1 MRIHNLTLKNIG
13 PFKDAYLEFIGPDDN
28 SEKSPVIIIT
38 GENGTG
44 KTIVIDA
51 IRALFYGESDKI
63 ERDVTSSINFLIK
76 SELTYS
82 KNRNKKMYFR
92 INLEANSKN
101 VQGNLQTND
110 YEFTSLFGLFNL
122 GRGYKDDFV
131 LNYWTSKLSNDSFN
145 INAIESPKTN
155 DFLQDSLSGIHL
167 NTDVTKL
174 ITFFD
179 YLSDSKDENERKV
192 GMKIYS
198 IIKKIIDLSITDGH
212 LSHVSRTQLQPKI
225 SIKGKEISLD
235 KLSSGNLYI
244 IQRFIYLLKQ
254 MYAVHINHG
263 VPIEE
268 ITQIPG
274 LIFID
279 EAENHLHP
287 KWQKVFLNNLL
298 EIFPNL
304 QIIITTH
311 SPFIVS
317 SVENARIFVC
327 SSEGDG
333 SVIKEETDFYRNKP
347 IEEILMSPLFN
358 TSNFNAEISE
368 LMSERKKAIASKN
381 KDKANEIEDKL
392 LELNPEYFNYLKID
406 KLIEELQK

>member
-13 PFKDAYLEFIGPDDN
+13 PFKEAHLEFIGPDDN
-28 SEKSPVIIIT
+28 TEKPPVVIIT

-51 IRALFYGESDKI
+51 IRALFYGLLKPL
-63 ERDVTSSINFLIK
+63 ERDITSSNNFLIQSDLSLSEQLPLNLVIK
-76 SELTYS
+76 SKYE
-82 KNRNKKMYFR
+82 N
-92 INLEANSKN
+92 
-101 VQGNLQTND
+101 GNLQTNNM
-110 YEFTSLFGLFNL
+110 ELNQLFSGLNSK
-122 GRGYKDDFV
+122 YKDNFV
-131 LNYWTSKLSNDSFN
+131 INYWTSKLSNDRFDIQN
-145 INAIESPKTN
+145 IESPKTQN
-155 DFLQDSLSGIHL
+155 FLTDALSGIHL

-179 YLSDSKDENERKV
+179 YLSDSKDEKEKEI
-192 GMKIYS
+192 GTKIFS

-225 SIKGKEISLD
+225 LIKNTEISLD

-244 IQRFIYLLKQ
+244 IQRFIFLLKQ

-263 VPIEE
+263 VPIED
-268 ITQIPG
+268 INKIQG

-358 TSNFNAEISE
+358 TNNFNSEISD
-368 LMSERKKAIASKN
+368 LMAERKKAIASHN
-381 KDKANEIEDKL
+381 TDKADAIENKL

>member
-1 MRIHNLTLKNIG
+1 MRIHNLNLLNIG
-13 PFKDAYLEFIGPDDN
+13 PFKKAHLEFIGMGD
-28 SEKSPVIIIT
+28 SFEKPPVIIIT

-44 KTIVIDA
+44 KTIIIDA
-51 IRALFYGESDKI
+51 IRALFYGYTNKL
-63 ERDVTSSINFLIK
+63 ERDITASSDFAIHSVISLSNQLTLSVSATNKTK
-76 SELTYS
+76 SG
-82 KNRNKKMYFR
+82 
-92 INLEANSKN
+92 A
-101 VQGNLQTND
+101 LQTNNNQLNNFFSSIV
-110 YEFTSLFGLFNL
+110 ETKFKNN
-122 GRGYKDDFV
+122 FV
-131 LNYWTSKLSNDSFN
+131 LNYWTSKLSNDKFEIKN
-145 INAIESPKTN
+145 IEAPKTE
-155 DFLQDSLSGIHL
+155 DFLQDALSGIHF

-179 YLSDSKDENERKV
+179 YLSDSKDKKEKEV
-192 GMKIYS
+192 GAKIYS
-198 IIKKIIDLSITDGH
+198 IIKKIIDLSITDGE
-212 LSHVSRTQLQPKI
+212 LSHVSRIELQPKI

-327 SSEGDG
+327 SSEGDS

>member
-1 MRIHNLTLKNIG
+1 MRIHNLRLKNIG
-13 PFKDAYLEFIGPDDN
+13 PFEEAYLEFIGPDDN
-28 SEKSPVIIIT
+28 TEKPPVIIIT

-51 IRALFYGESDKI
+51 IRALFYGNTREI
-63 ERDVTSSINFLIK
+63 ERDITSSNNFSID
-76 SELTYS
+76 SEISFT
-82 KNRNKKMYFR
+82 
-92 INLEANSKN
+92 NLDKI
-101 VQGNLQTND
+101 
-110 YEFTSLFGLFNL
+110 GLFAESKESN
-122 GRGYKDDFV
+122 GRMRTSNYDLSYFFANYKMSGGSKYKDDFI

-145 INAIESPKTN
+145 INSIEAPKTK
-155 DFLQDSLSGIHL
+155 DFLHDSLSGIHL
-167 NTDVTKL
+167 NTDVTQL

-179 YLSDSKDENERKV
+179 YLSDSKNEKEKKV
-192 GMKIYS
+192 GAKIYS
-198 IIKKIIDLSITDGH
+198 IIKKIIDLSITNGH
-212 LSHVSRTQLQPKI
+212 LSHVSRTQLQPVI

-244 IQRFIYLLKQ
+244 IQRFIFLLKQ

-268 ITQIPG
+268 INQISG

-298 EIFPNL
+298 EIFPNI

-317 SVENARIFVC
+317 SVKNARIFVC
-327 SSEGDG
+327 TSEGDG
-333 SVIKEETDFYRNKP
+333 SFIKEETDFYRNKP

-358 TSNFNAEISE
+358 TSNFNDEISK
-368 LMSERKKAIASKN
+368 LMDDRKVAKQSKDF
-381 KDKANEIEDKL
+381 DKVDAIEDKL
-392 LELNPEYFNYLKID
+392 LELNPEYFNFLKID

>member
-13 PFKDAYLEFIGPDDN
+13 PFKDAYLEFIGPDD
-28 SEKSPVIIIT
+28 SVEKPPVIIIT

-44 KTIVIDA
+44 KTIIIDA
-51 IRALFYGESDKI
+51 IRALFYGNVEEI
-63 ERDVTSSINFLIK
+63 ERDVTSSDDFLIYSEISFPTLSKIKLFTK
-76 SELTYS
+76 SKVS
-82 KNRNKKMYFR
+82 NAR
-92 INLEANSKN
+92 IE
-101 VQGNLQTND
+101 TND
-110 YEFTSLFGLFNL
+110 YDLNNLFNIH
-122 GRGYKDDFV
+122 RSRSNQYKDNFII
-131 LNYWTSKLSNDSFN
+131 NYWTSKLSNDQFDIKN
-145 INAIESPKTN
+145 IEAPIVKN
-155 DFLQDSLSGIHL
+155 FLQDSLSGIHL
-167 NTDVTKL
+167 NTDITKL

-179 YLSDSKDENERKV
+179 YLSDSKDENEKKV
-192 GMKIYS
+192 GAKIYS
-198 IIKKIIDLSITDGH
+198 IIKKIIEISITDGH

-225 SIKGKEISLD
+225 SIKNTEISLD

-244 IQRFIYLLKQ
+244 IQRFIFLLKQ

-268 ITQIPG
+268 INQIPG

-298 EIFPNL
+298 EIFPNI

-317 SVENARIFVC
+317 SVEKARIFVC

-358 TSNFNAEISE
+358 TNNFNSEISE
-368 LMSERKKAIASKN
+368 LMSERKKAIALHN
-381 KDKANEIEDKL
+381 TDKADAIEDKL

>member
-13 PFKDAYLEFIGPDDN
+13 PFREAHLEFIGPNDN
-28 SEKSPVIIIT
+28 TKKPPIIIIT

-51 IRALFYGESDKI
+51 IRALFYGIFRKV
-63 ERDVTSSINFLIK
+63 ERDVTSSKDFLIE
-76 SELTYS
+76 SEISLS
-82 KNRNKKMYFR
+82 HR
-92 INLEANSKN
+92 INLIAKSKN
-101 VQGNLQTND
+101 SDGEIVTSDIDVNRFFTKNLKSK
-110 YEFTSLFGLFNL
+110 YETS
-122 GRGYKDDFV
+122 FV
-131 LNYWTSKLSNDSFN
+131 INYWTSRLSNDTFN
-145 INAIESPKTN
+145 IKNIEAPETQGTLE
-155 DFLQDSLSGIHL
+155 DALTGIHL

-179 YLSDSKDENERKV
+179 YLSDSKDENEKKV
-192 GMKIYS
+192 GTKIYS
-198 IIKKIIDLSITDGH
+198 IIKQIIDLSITDGH

-225 SIKGKEISLD
+225 SIKNTEISLD

-244 IQRFIYLLKQ
+244 IQRFIFLLKQ

-268 ITQIPG
+268 INQIPG

-298 EIFPNL
+298 EIFPNI

-347 IEEILMSPLFN
+347 IEEILMSALFN
-358 TSNFNAEISE
+358 TNNFNDEISK
-368 LMSERKKAIASKN
+368 LMDERKIAKQLKDFN
-381 KDKANEIEDKL
+381 KVDAIEDKL

>member
-13 PFKDAYLEFIGPDDN
+13 PFKEAHLEFIGPDDN
-28 SEKSPVIIIT
+28 TKKPPVVIIT

-51 IRALFYGESDKI
+51 IRALFYGLLKPL
-63 ERDVTSSINFLIK
+63 ERDITSSNNFLIQSDLSLSEQLPLNLVIK
-76 SELTYS
+76 SKYE
-82 KNRNKKMYFR
+82 N
-92 INLEANSKN
+92 
-101 VQGNLQTND
+101 GNLQTNNM
-110 YEFTSLFGLFNL
+110 ELNQLFSGLNSK
-122 GRGYKDDFV
+122 YKDNFV
-131 LNYWTSKLSNDSFN
+131 INYWTSKLSNDRFDIQN
-145 INAIESPKTN
+145 IESPKTQN
-155 DFLQDSLSGIHL
+155 FLTDALSGIHL

-179 YLSDSKDENERKV
+179 YLSDSKDEKEKEI
-192 GMKIYS
+192 GTKIFS

-225 SIKGKEISLD
+225 LIKNTEISLD

-244 IQRFIYLLKQ
+244 IQRFIFLLKQ

-263 VPIEE
+263 VPIED
-268 ITQIPG
+268 INKIQG

-358 TSNFNAEISE
+358 TNNFNSEISD
-368 LMSERKKAIASKN
+368 LMAERKKAIASHN
-381 KDKANEIEDKL
+381 TDKADAIENKL

>member
-13 PFKDAYLEFIGPDDN
+13 PFREAHLEFIGPDDN
-28 SEKSPVIIIT
+28 IEKPPVIIIT

-51 IRALFYGESDKI
+51 IRALFYGRAKGI
-63 ERDVTSSINFLIK
+63 ERDITASEDFLIK
-76 SELTYS
+76 SDINFSNQPKILLTAIS
-82 KNRNKKMYFR
+82 KDRQGDFVSSDSGVSYFF
-92 INLEANSKN
+92 SKII
-101 VQGNLQTND
+101 G
-110 YEFTSLFGLFNL
+110 SSK
-122 GRGYKDDFV
+122 YKEDFV
-131 LNYWTSKLSNDSFN
+131 LNYWTSKLSNDKFEIKN
-145 INAIESPKTN
+145 IEAPIVK

-179 YLSDSKDENERKV
+179 YLSDSKDKKEKKIGE
-192 GMKIYS
+192 KIYS
-198 IIKKIIDLSITDGH
+198 IIKKIIDLSITEGH

-225 SIKGKEISLD
+225 LIKNTEISLD

-244 IQRFIYLLKQ
+244 IQRFIFLLKQ

-298 EIFPNL
+298 EIFPNI

-358 TSNFNAEISE
+358 TGNFNSEISE
-368 LMSERKKAIASKN
+368 LMSERKKAIASHN
-381 KDKANEIEDKL
+381 TDKADAIEDKL

>member
-13 PFKDAYLEFIGPDDN
+13 PFKDAYLEFIGPNDN
-28 SEKSPVIIIT
+28 TEKTPVIIIT

-51 IRALFYGESDKI
+51 IRALFYGRYSKI
-63 ERDVTSSINFLIK
+63 ERDITSSEDFLIK
-76 SELTYS
+76 SEINFPYKPKILLSALS
-82 KNRNKKMYFR
+82 KDKDGDIISNDSYVSYFFSP
-92 INLEANSKN
+92 IKIGEPK
-101 VQGNLQTND
+101 
-110 YEFTSLFGLFNL
+110 
-122 GRGYKDDFV
+122 YKDNFV
-131 LNYWTSKLSNDSFN
+131 INYWTSKLSNDKFEIKN
-145 INAIESPKTN
+145 IETPKTN
-155 DFLQDSLSGIHL
+155 DFLKDALSGIHL

-179 YLSDSKDENERKV
+179 YLSDSKDEKEKEV
-192 GMKIYS
+192 GTKIYS

-212 LSHVSRTQLQPKI
+212 LSHVSRTLLQPKI
-225 SIKGKEISLD
+225 LIKGKEVSLD

-254 MYAVHINHG
+254 MYAVHINHD

-381 KDKANEIEDKL
+381 KDKANDIEEKL

>member
-13 PFKDAYLEFIGPDDN
+13 PFKDAYLEFIGANDN
-28 SEKSPVIIIT
+28 IEKPPVIIIT

-44 KTIVIDA
+44 KTIALDA
-51 IRALFYGESDKI
+51 IRALFYGYLKNI
-63 ERDVTSSINFLIK
+63 ERDITSSDNFLIEINI
-76 SELTYS
+76 SL
-82 KNRNKKMYFR
+82 FQQF
-92 INLEANSKN
+92 NLEISGKTKNSQDRISTN
-101 VQGNLQTND
+101 NSDFSNL
-110 YEFTSLFGLFNL
+110 FTGVASK
-122 GRGYKDDFV
+122 YKDNFV
-131 LNYWTSKLSNDSFN
+131 INYWTSKLSNDKFEIKN
-145 INAIESPKTN
+145 IEAPETK
-155 DFLQDSLSGIHL
+155 DFLKDSLSGIHL

-179 YLSDSKDENERKV
+179 YLSDSKDDNEKKV
-192 GMKIYS
+192 GVKVYN
-198 IIKKIIDLSITDGH
+198 IIKQIIDQSITDGA
-212 LSHVSRTQLQPKI
+212 LSHVSRIKLQPKI

-244 IQRFIYLLKQ
+244 IQRFISLLKQ

-263 VPIEE
+263 VPIGE
-268 ITQIPG
+268 INQIRG
-274 LIFID
+274 LILID

-298 EIFPNL
+298 KIFPNL

-327 SSEGDG
+327 TSETDY
-333 SVIKEETDFYRNKP
+333 STIKEETDFYTNKP

-358 TSNFNAEISE
+358 TNNFNAEISE
-368 LMSERKKAIASKN
+368 LISKRKEAITSHDMVTA
-381 KDKANEIEDKL
+381 DEIETKL
-392 LELNPEYFNYLKID
+392 LDINPEYFNYLKID
-406 KLIEELQK
+406 KLIQELQ

>member
-13 PFKDAYLEFIGPDDN
+13 PFKEAYLEFIGSDDKT
-28 SEKSPVIIIT
+28 EKPPVIIIT

-51 IRALFYGESDKI
+51 IRALFYGLIKPL
-63 ERDVTSSINFLIK
+63 ERDITSSNNFLIQSDLSLSEQLPLNLVTK
-76 SELTYS
+76 SKYE
-82 KNRNKKMYFR
+82 N
-92 INLEANSKN
+92 
-101 VQGNLQTND
+101 GNLQTNNL
-110 YEFTSLFGLFNL
+110 ELNQLFSGLNSK
-122 GRGYKDDFV
+122 YKDNFV
-131 LNYWTSKLSNDSFN
+131 INYWTSKLSNDRFDIQN
-145 INAIESPKTN
+145 IESPKTQN
-155 DFLQDSLSGIHL
+155 FLTDALSGIHL

-179 YLSDSKDENERKV
+179 YLSDSKDEKEKKV
-192 GMKIYS
+192 GVKIYS

-225 SIKGKEISLD
+225 LIKKTEISLD

-244 IQRFIYLLKQ
+244 IQRFIFLLKQ

-268 ITQIPG
+268 INQIPG

-304 QIIITTH
+304 QVIITTH

-358 TSNFNAEISE
+358 TNNFNAEISE
-368 LMSERKKAIASKN
+368 LMSERKKAIASHN
-381 KDKANEIEDKL
+381 ADKADAIEDKL

>member
-13 PFKDAYLEFIGPDDN
+13 PFEEAYLEFIGPDDN
-28 SEKSPVIIIT
+28 TEKPPVIIIT

-51 IRALFYGESDKI
+51 IRALFYGGAKNI
-63 ERDVTSSINFLIK
+63 ERDVTASNDFLIQ
-76 SELTYS
+76 SE
-82 KNRNKKMYFR
+82 
-92 INLEANSKN
+92 INLHEQAIIILVSSAKHKNGDLETNSWDFNKFFS
-101 VQGNLQTND
+101 TS
-110 YEFTSLFGLFNL
+110 FTPK
-122 GRGYKDDFV
+122 YKDNFV
-131 LNYWTSKLSNDSFN
+131 LNYWTSKLSNDAFIIKN
-145 INAIESPKTN
+145 IEAPITKE
-155 DFLQDSLSGIHL
+155 FLRDSLSGIHL

-179 YLSDSKDENERKV
+179 YLSDSKDEKEKKV
-192 GMKIYS
+192 GAKIYS

-225 SIKGKEISLD
+225 SVKGKEISLD

-244 IQRFIYLLKQ
+244 IQRFIFLLKQ

-298 EIFPNL
+298 EIFPNI

-317 SVENARIFVC
+317 SVENARIYVC

-358 TSNFNAEISE
+358 TNNFNAEISE
-368 LMSERKKAIASKN
+368 LMSERKKAIASRDN
-381 KDKANEIEDKL
+381 SKADAIEEKL
-392 LELNPEYFNYLKID
+392 LEEKYASY
-406 KLIEELQK
+406 

>member
-13 PFKDAYLEFIGPDDN
+13 PFKDAYLEFIGPDD
-28 SEKSPVIIIT
+28 SVEKPPVIIIT

-44 KTIVIDA
+44 KTIIIDA
-51 IRALFYGESDKI
+51 IRALFYGNVEEI
-63 ERDVTSSINFLIK
+63 ERDVTSSDDFLIYSEISFPTLSKIKLFTK
-76 SELTYS
+76 SKVS
-82 KNRNKKMYFR
+82 NAR
-92 INLEANSKN
+92 IE
-101 VQGNLQTND
+101 TND
-110 YEFTSLFGLFNL
+110 YDLNNLFNIH
-122 GRGYKDDFV
+122 RSRSNQYKDNFII
-131 LNYWTSKLSNDSFN
+131 NYWTSKLSNDQFDIKN
-145 INAIESPKTN
+145 IEAPIVKN
-155 DFLQDSLSGIHL
+155 FLQDSLSGIHL

-179 YLSDSKDENERKV
+179 YLSDSKDENEKKV
-192 GMKIYS
+192 GTKIYS

-225 SIKGKEISLD
+225 LIKNTEISLD

-244 IQRFIYLLKQ
+244 IQRFIFLLKQ

-268 ITQIPG
+268 INQIPG

-298 EIFPNL
+298 EIFPNI

-317 SVENARIFVC
+317 SVEKARIFVC

-358 TSNFNAEISE
+358 TNNFNSEISE
-368 LMSERKKAIASKN
+368 LMSERKKAIALHN
-381 KDKANEIEDKL
+381 TDKADAIEDKL

>member
-1 MRIHNLTLKNIG
+1 MRIHNLNLKNIG
-13 PFKDAYLEFIGPDDN
+13 PFKNAYLEFISSRDN
-28 SEKSPVIIIT
+28 IEKPPVIIIT

-51 IRALFYGESDKI
+51 IRALLYGSQSKI
-63 ERDVTSSINFLIK
+63 ERDITSSKEFIIGSDISFDKQEMTSIWAK
-76 SELTYS
+76 S
-82 KNRNKKMYFR
+82 KNSKGMIETN
-92 INLEANSKN
+92 NS
-101 VQGNLQTND
+101 D
-110 YEFTSLFGLFNL
+110 IYYLFSSRFKSKYVDN
-122 GRGYKDDFV
+122 FI
-131 LNYWTSKLSNDSFN
+131 LNYWTSKLSNDSFDINTIEAPN
-145 INAIESPKTN
+145 IKNI
-155 DFLQDSLSGIHL
+155 LHGSLSGIHR
-167 NTDVTKL
+167 NNDVTQL

-179 YLSDSKDENERKV
+179 YLSDSKDVREKKV
-192 GMKIYS
+192 GIEIYN
-198 IIKKIIDLSITDGH
+198 IIRKIIDLSITDGY
-212 LSHVSRTQLQPKI
+212 LSHVSRTELQPKI
-225 SIKGKEISLD
+225 LIKEKEISLD

-244 IQRFIYLLKQ
+244 IQRFIFLLKQ
-254 MYAVHINHG
+254 MYAVHINHK

-274 LIFID
+274 LILID

-298 EIFPNL
+298 DIFPNL
-304 QIIITTH
+304 QVIITTH

-327 SSEGDG
+327 TSETDF
-333 SVIKEETDFYRNKP
+333 STIKEETDFYRNKP

-358 TSNFNAEISE
+358 TNNFNSEISE
-368 LMSERKKAIASKN
+368 LMSERKKAIASHN
-381 KDKANEIEDKL
+381 TDKADAIEDKL

>member
-13 PFKDAYLEFIGPDDN
+13 SFKDAYLEFIGAGDN
-28 SEKSPVIIIT
+28 IEQPPVIIIT

-44 KTIVIDA
+44 KTIVVDA
-51 IRALFYGESDKI
+51 IRALFYGYAKNI
-63 ERDVTSSINFLIK
+63 ERDITSSEDFFIQSDISFSRQLKVNIFTKNKTKNGNF
-76 SELTYS
+76 
-82 KNRNKKMYFR
+82 
-92 INLEANSKN
+92 
-101 VQGNLQTND
+101 QTNNSD
-110 YEFTSLFGLFNL
+110 FNKSFDSLSYPV
-122 GRGYKDDFV
+122 YKDNFV
-131 LNYWTSKLSNDSFN
+131 LNYWTSRLSSDSFDIKN
-145 INAIESPKTN
+145 IETPKIK
-155 DFLQDSLSGIHL
+155 DFLQDALSGIHL

-179 YLSDSKDENERKV
+179 YLSDSKDVNEKKV
-192 GMKIYS
+192 GMKVYS
-198 IIKKIIDLSITDGH
+198 IIKQIIDQSITDGE

-225 SIKGKEISLD
+225 LIKEKEISLD

-244 IQRFIYLLKQ
+244 IQRFIFLLKQ

-268 ITQIPG
+268 INQIRG
-274 LIFID
+274 LILID

-298 EIFPNL
+298 KIFPNL

-327 SSEGDG
+327 TSENDY
-333 SVIKEETDFYRNKP
+333 STIKEETDFYTNKP

-358 TSNFNAEISE
+358 TNNFNAEISE
-368 LMSERKKAIASKN
+368 LISKRKEAITSHDTVTA
-381 KDKANEIEDKL
+381 DEIETKL
-392 LELNPEYFNYLKID
+392 LEINPEYFNYLKID
-406 KLIEELQK
+406 KLIQELQ

>member
-13 PFKDAYLEFIGPDDN
+13 PFKEAYLEFIGSDDN
-28 SEKSPVIIIT
+28 TEKPPVIIIT

-44 KTIVIDA
+44 KTIIIDA
-51 IRALFYGESDKI
+51 IRVLFYGYSGKI
-63 ERDVTSSINFLIK
+63 ERDIVSSNDFFLIQSNISLVGEQTLNLK
-76 SELTYS
+76 TGS
-82 KNRNKKMYFR
+82 KYLGTSYMTN
-92 INLEANSKN
+92 NLEFNKLFATSN
-101 VQGNLQTND
+101 GMNLP
-110 YEFTSLFGLFNL
+110 SS
-122 GRGYKDDFV
+122 YKDNFV
-131 LNYWTSKLSNDSFN
+131 MNYWTSKLSNDDFYIEN
-145 INAIESPKTN
+145 IESPKTK
-155 DFLQDSLSGIHL
+155 DFLQDALSGIHL

-179 YLSDSKDENERKV
+179 YLSDSKDKNEKKV
-192 GMKIYS
+192 GVKIYS

-225 SIKGKEISLD
+225 LIKNTEISLD

-244 IQRFIYLLKQ
+244 IQRFIFLLKQ

-268 ITQIPG
+268 INQIPG

-304 QIIITTH
+304 QVIITTH

-358 TSNFNAEISE
+358 TNNFNAEISE
-368 LMSERKKAIASKN
+368 LMAERKEAIASHN
-381 KDKANEIEDKL
+381 ADKADAIEDKL